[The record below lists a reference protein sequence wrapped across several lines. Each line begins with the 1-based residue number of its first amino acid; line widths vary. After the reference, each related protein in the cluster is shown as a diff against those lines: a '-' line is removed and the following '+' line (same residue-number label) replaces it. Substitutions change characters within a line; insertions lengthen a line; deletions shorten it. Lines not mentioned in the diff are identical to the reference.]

1 MIGQEKLKELCETWN
16 EYPDYVPALL
26 VLVGKRGSGKKT
38 AVEYIRKTVKN
49 DGMLRCENN
58 SVETVRNVI
67 FKSYEL
73 GGRIYYV
80 FQDCDNMSTQAK
92 NALLKVMEEPPKESR
107 FILTVTNAANLLGT
121 IRSRAF
127 MYEMQPYSLQ
137 DMRAFV
143 RASKD
148 ERITGVNWDEYRF
161 VTCPG
166 DIVRLI
172 NLPYDF
178 KDMVQY
184 ARTLAEYIGEATQ
197 ANALKISTKLDL
209 KGDDENKYPLDLFL
223 YAARAEFLTAL
234 KDEKSKENNFRAIE
248 RITAAVQEL
257 NMSTVSKQNVID
269 TLLLDLRRIMRG
281 EEL

>member
-1 MIGQEKLKELCETWN
+1 MIGQDKLKELCEAWN
-16 EYPDYVPALL
+16 EYPDYVPALT

-38 AVEYIRKTVKN
+38 AVEYIRKNVKN
-49 DGMLRCENN
+49 DGMLKCENN

-67 FKSYEL
+67 AKCYEL
-73 GGRIYYV
+73 GGQIYYV

-92 NALLKVMEEPPKESR
+92 NAMLKVMEEPPKGAR
-107 FILTVTNAANLLGT
+107 FILTVTNSSNLLGT

-127 MYEMQPYSLQ
+127 IYEMRPYSLQ
-137 DMRAFV
+137 DMKAFIK
-143 RASKD
+143 RSNDEKIAS
-148 ERITGVNWDEYRF
+148 VNWDEYKF

-166 DIVRLI
+166 DIMRLI
-172 NLPYDF
+172 SLPYDF

-184 ARTLAEYIGEATQ
+184 AQTMVDYIGQATQ
-197 ANALKISTKLDL
+197 ANALKIATKLDL

-223 YAARAEFLTAL
+223 NAARVGFLAC
-234 KDEKSKENNFRAIE
+234 KDGNGFKAVE
-248 RITAAVQEL
+248 RITAAIQEL
-257 NMSTVSKQNVID
+257 NMATVSKQNVID